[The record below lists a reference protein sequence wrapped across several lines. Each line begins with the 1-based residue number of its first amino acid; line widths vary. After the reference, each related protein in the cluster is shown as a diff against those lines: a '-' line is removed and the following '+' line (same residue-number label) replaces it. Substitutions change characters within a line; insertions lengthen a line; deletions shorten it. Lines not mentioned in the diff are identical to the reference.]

1 MLHDGLGRSL
11 AVNSSFHNL
20 LPKPEKRTPVVV
32 VVNDSDSVL
41 PYYLVE
47 VAFWNHLSGLLQG
60 IKSLLGLLCHDLLVN
75 RRIEVKPDFSLVL
88 QLVGLDVRH
97 LELSFKH

>member
-11 AVNSSFHNL
+11 AINSSFHNL

-47 VAFWNHLSGLLQG
+47 VVFWNHLPGLLQRV
-60 IKSLLGLLCHDLLVN
+60 KSLLGLLCHDLLVN
-75 RRIEVKPDFSLVL
+75 RRIEV
-88 QLVGLDVRH
+88 
-97 LELSFKH
+97 

>member
-32 VVNDSDSVL
+32 IINDGDSVL
-41 PYYLVE
+41 SYYLVE
-47 VAFWNHLSGLLQG
+47 VAFWNHLPGLLQRV
-60 IKSLLGLLCHDLLVN
+60 KSLFGLLCHHLLVD
-75 RRIEVKPDFSLVL
+75 RWIEIKPDFPLVL

-97 LELSFKH
+97 LELSFEQ